1 MILLKM
7 DIYDRIKNELK
18 SSNFKGDSFSQEADR
33 RFSNSLKSK
42 GWEKNEI
49 DNFIL
54 SELYTQ
60 RLLVIYTDVI
70 IEFIINKYIILTLT
84 IPLNIHAKELMIE
97 ITKNKLLY
105 FFEKK

>member
-70 IEFIINKYIILTLT
+70 IKFIILTLT